1 MKNET
6 EVKLTLERKI
16 VEMIDELKW
25 LENHGGDPSSVV
37 SLAILQ
43 LYSES
48 KDGVEKAV
56 DYSIDQHLAKEQIK
70 YEEET
75 EGGTVIGSL
84 TGWRY
89 QSSAVRSE

>member
-25 LENHGGDPSSVV
+25 LEIHGGDPSSVV

-43 LYSES
+43 LYGES
-48 KDGVEKAV
+48 KDDVEKAV
-56 DYSIDQHLAKEQIK
+56 DYLEKIQLFSNHKD
-70 YEEET
+70 
-75 EGGTVIGSL
+75 TVRDDNDCYGL
-84 TGWRY
+84 DLLFK
-89 QSSAVRSE
+89 